1 MRLVDLSLDSE
12 RERNR
17 SRSSKRRETL
27 LERYRRNAIIYRL
40 YLNRERERGKS
51 EHLTI
56 DKRLLPSRI
65 GTTSSTRMSSMQ
77 PCALPIHTQDMW
89 RKKENKTEEEEPE
102 TKKEKKGKKRK
113 GTSIEKKEKRI
124 LTRERQERQTRTRK
138 QERKS
143 ETLSIEV
150 YPIPRVSTRDRCWL
164 TVIL

>member
-89 RKKENKTEEEEPE
+89 RKKKTKQ
-102 TKKEKKGKKRK
+102 KKKNPRRKKRK
-113 GTSIEKKEKRI
+113 KERKEKERASRRKKKE
-124 LTRERQERQTRTRK
+124 
-138 QERKS
+138 
-143 ETLSIEV
+143 
-150 YPIPRVSTRDRCWL
+150 Y
-164 TVIL
+164 